1 MYTNPMWKNPTPKKF
16 PLSICCVMED
26 TFYTNPRISNIR
38 EYAHKMGATFT
49 LREYDT
55 FKFSVDRKYVERL
68 PAFHIY
74 IDRHHHKT
82 IYLDSQ
88 VKPEDQIDE
97 CVHLCLEREERRA
110 MSFIEWIRS
119 LFQKLHGRN
128 RAVLRSTLK

>member
-74 IDRHHHKT
+74 INRHHQKT

>member
-1 MYTNPMWKNPTPKKF
+1 MWKNPTPKKF

-74 IDRHHHKT
+74 INRHHHKT

>member
-74 IDRHHHKT
+74 INKCFKNISIFRANSAYFLFFFSK
-82 IYLDSQ
+82 II
-88 VKPEDQIDE
+88 VKIP
-97 CVHLCLEREERRA
+97 
-110 MSFIEWIRS
+110 W
-119 LFQKLHGRN
+119 N
-128 RAVLRSTLK
+128 Y